1 MALKGNVDP
10 AGDTRLSD
18 RFKDGGLPFVAMDAE
33 PLISLRMSRPNKRFF
48 GTPSRPRRATT
59 VAAANYCVHCW
70 NWARPRSTMGTDR
83 HALASTPAGGDVA

>member
-33 PLISLRMSRPNKRFF
+33 PLISLRMSRPNKRFSVLH
-48 GTPSRPRRATT
+48 PAPVAQPQWLRRTT
-59 VAAANYCVHCW
+59 
-70 NWARPRSTMGTDR
+70 
-83 HALASTPAGGDVA
+83 ASTAGTGVSAR